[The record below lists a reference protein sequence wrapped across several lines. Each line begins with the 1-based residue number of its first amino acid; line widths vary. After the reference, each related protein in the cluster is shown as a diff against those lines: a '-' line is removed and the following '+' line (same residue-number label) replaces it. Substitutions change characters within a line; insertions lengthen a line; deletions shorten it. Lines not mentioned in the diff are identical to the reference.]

1 MEKQED
7 SPEAEVG
14 DLFVTKLVDGVWEG
28 RIRMCT
34 FGPIFTWIWILLFSQ
49 QKSLVPI

>member
-14 DLFVTKLVDGVWEG
+14 DLFVTKFVDGVSEG

-34 FGPIFTWIWILLFSQ
+34 FGRIFTWILLFSQ
-49 QKSLVPI
+49 QKSLIPN